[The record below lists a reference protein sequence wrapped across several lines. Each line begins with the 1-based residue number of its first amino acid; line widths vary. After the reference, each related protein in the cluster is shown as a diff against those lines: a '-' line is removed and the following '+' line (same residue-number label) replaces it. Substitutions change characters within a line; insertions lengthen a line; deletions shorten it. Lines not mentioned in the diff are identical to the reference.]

1 MLNISWTE
9 VVKKIKRY
17 FIPKYVKSM
26 YTVFIELPLR
36 CYNECHGKVFVHTNF
51 DVTQKN
57 ACGESFMLSASL
69 DIKFV

>member
-1 MLNISWTE
+1 
-9 VVKKIKRY
+9 
-17 FIPKYVKSM
+17 M

-69 DIKFV
+69 DIKFVWTNTFAYLVLSLLSARTV